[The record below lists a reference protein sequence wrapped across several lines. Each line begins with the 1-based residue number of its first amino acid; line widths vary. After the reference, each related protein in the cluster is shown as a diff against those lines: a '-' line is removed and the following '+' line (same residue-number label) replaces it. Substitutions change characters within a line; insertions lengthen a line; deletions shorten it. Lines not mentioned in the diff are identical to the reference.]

1 MSSTPK
7 RGRGKNKVFLLKRLQ
22 DMYGDDFH
30 PIMKMAENADKAQ
43 RLIDGYEKD
52 PESDPQTLFAGLKFA
67 VDAWDKVAN
76 YTEPKLKA
84 VEVSGDVDHS
94 GGISITWKAE
104 SE

>member
-1 MSSTPK
+1 
-7 RGRGKNKVFLLKRLQ
+7 
-22 DMYGDDFH
+22 MYGDDFH

-84 VEVSGDVDHS
+84 VEVSGEIKTRPMLVDLS
-94 GGISITWKAE
+94 GGELTKEFAE
-104 SE
+104 DEPE